1 MINVLLSRRWGSSR
15 IGIGAIGF
23 LSGGLVLLAASPTL
37 AQTQPPAAKA
47 RPATPDTAKAKSSA
61 ADDAQ
66 APDVAPVPVADPS
79 QTRKVATIEVFKDPN
94 IEAYQ
99 LLDATRFRPLPSSP
113 FTPTELLELKQM
125 AANKNIPPD
134 PQLINRVVKGLAAK
148 LTDRAGIQALIE
160 MPDEE
165 APPAGAAKDAIK
177 KANVAEAARSEAA
190 KAIPQATADLLEPL
204 FKARGVENRDFLR
217 DYQRALN
224 QWLPPV
230 LSNHLISRVQA
241 MIVLGESGS
250 SDALATFEKEIANAK
265 QTLWVKLWA
274 IEGIKKIKEYG
285 GRPTTDDEAK
295 AGKIIS
301 EFLDKEKALPWPVQ
315 LRALEA
321 LAVLRQGFLPN
332 QPQKIHMA
340 SSAMRFL
347 ADPGAKLEVRAEA
360 ARALGQM
367 QITSAVNKFNFP
379 LVAHAAGL
387 LAADLGTEINSLYP
401 DTGRV
406 SENLTK
412 AKYLTALL
420 IGPVY
425 QSFEGVSRDS
435 GLLRI
440 ATPPALTYVQQVF
453 NLVKEVAQSS
463 FDLLNAPPK
472 QYKDR
477 KKSLASQI
485 EALRGFL
492 DKNPPSTRR
501 LVPDGQDFVANQEAG
516 ARVAESIQPIA
527 GIRRGR

>member
-1 MINVLLSRRWGSSR
+1 
-15 IGIGAIGF
+15 
-23 LSGGLVLLAASPTL
+23 
-37 AQTQPPAAKA
+37 
-47 RPATPDTAKAKSSA
+47 
-61 ADDAQ
+61 
-66 APDVAPVPVADPS
+66 
-79 QTRKVATIEVFKDPN
+79 
-94 IEAYQ
+94 
-99 LLDATRFRPLPSSP
+99 
-113 FTPTELLELKQM
+113 
-125 AANKNIPPD
+125 
-134 PQLINRVVKGLAAK
+134 
-148 LTDRAGIQALIE
+148 
-160 MPDEE
+160 
-165 APPAGAAKDAIK
+165 
-177 KANVAEAARSEAA
+177 
-190 KAIPQATADLLEPL
+190 
-204 FKARGVENRDFLR
+204 
-217 DYQRALN
+217 
-224 QWLPPV
+224 
-230 LSNHLISRVQA
+230 

-285 GRPTTDDEAK
+285 GHPTTDDEAK
-295 AGKIIS
+295 AGKIIP

-347 ADPGAKLEVRAEA
+347 ADPGAKLEVRPEA

-367 QITSAVNKFNFP
+367 QITSAVNKFDFP

-387 LAADLGTEINSLYP
+387 LAADLGTDQLALSGHRP
-401 DTGRV
+401 RV
-406 SENLTK
+406 GEYTK
-412 AKYLTALL
+412 ARYLTALL

-435 GLLRI
+435 GRLRI

-477 KKSLASQI
+477 KKRLASQI

-492 DKNPPSTRR
+492 DKNPPSTLC